1 MKKVV
6 ILALCVVTLVACK
19 EGKTNPAQLQNDSL
33 RSIVE
38 ARDNEIND
46 MMGTLNDIQQ
56 GFAEINAAEQRVTIA
71 KAGEGADKTAQIKE
85 NIQFIAQRMQENRE
99 LIKKLQQQ
107 LRETGFKGDQ
117 MRKTIENLMAQL
129 SQKDVELKKLRSELE
144 AKNIHIAEL
153 DETITGLNSDV
164 ANLNQSVNALT
175 TEKTNLTTEKE
186 HLQNENSEK
195 AQTISNQD
203 KQLNTAWY
211 VFGTKKELKQQRI
224 LADGKVLQ
232 GGFNKNYFTKIDIRV
247 NKEIRLYST
256 SAKILTSHPSSS
268 YSLTKDTNG
277 QFVLRI
283 NDPQNFWSTS
293 KYLVVQVK

>member
-71 KAGEGADKTAQIKE
+71 KAGDGADKTAQIKE

-186 HLQNENSEK
+186 NLQNENSEK

-211 VFGTKKELKQQRI
+211 VFGTKKELKQRI

>member
-71 KAGEGADKTAQIKE
+71 KAGDGADKTAQIKE

-186 HLQNENSEK
+186 NLQNENSEK

>member
-153 DETITGLNSDV
+153 DETIMGLNSDV

-186 HLQNENSEK
+186 NLQNENSEK

-277 QFVLRI
+277 QFILRI

>member
-186 HLQNENSEK
+186 NLQNENSEK

-277 QFVLRI
+277 QFILRI

>member
-186 HLQNENSEK
+186 NLQSENSEK

>member
-175 TEKTNLTTEKE
+175 TENTNLTTEKE
-186 HLQNENSEK
+186 NLQNENSEK